1 MDLNLTMLFFS
12 LLMDWNIVIG
22 VLQAFVSMFQE
33 IYNLEPIILNSNSQS
48 QPIDFLFN
56 FK

>member
-1 MDLNLTMLFFS
+1 MDLTKLFFS
-12 LLMDWNIVIG
+12 FLMDWNIVIG

-33 IYNLEPIILNSNSQS
+33 IYNFEPIILNSNSQS